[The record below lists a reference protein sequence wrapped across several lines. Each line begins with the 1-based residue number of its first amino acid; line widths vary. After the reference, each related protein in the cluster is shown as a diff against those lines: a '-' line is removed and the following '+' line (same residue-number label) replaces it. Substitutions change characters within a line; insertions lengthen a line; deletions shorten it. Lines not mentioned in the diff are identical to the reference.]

1 MTKKDND
8 KSYIFFIKKK
18 PLVKSQRLLLGDMMG
33 TEGSTRLLLGDM
45 IGRKGSTRN
54 ESNIQLQTRKQDHV
68 KREFHEN

>member
-33 TEGSTRLLLGDM
+33 KKGSTRLLLGDM